1 MANTPKTVVY
11 PVKRT
16 DIVYKLAGKY
26 INKGSKTTDLMAA
39 KEAAMRTAMQ
49 EKYGHTD

>member
-1 MANTPKTVVY
+1 VVY

-16 DIVYKLAGKY
+16 HIVYKLAGKY
-26 INKGSKTTDLMAA
+26 KNKTSKTTDLVAI
-39 KEAAMRTAMQ
+39 KEAAMKTAMQ